1 MALTKADIAAVIYGH
16 GLLSK
21 ADASRA
27 VETALTL
34 IKHALINGEEVLLS
48 GFGKWGV
55 RAKSERA
62 GRNPQTGDYITLQ
75 ARKIIYF
82 KPSKLLKNNIAKIIS

>member
-1 MALTKADIAAVIYGH
+1 MALTKADIAAAIYGQ

-27 VETALTL
+27 VETVLTL
-34 IKHALINGEEVLLS
+34 IKHKLMNGEDVLLS

-55 RAKSERA
+55 RVKSERA
-62 GRNPQTGDYITLQ
+62 GRNPQTGAHITLP

-82 KPSKLLKNNIAKIIS
+82 KPSKLFRDSVTKPK